1 MFHSETA
8 VNKISKKPQ
17 HINEFE
23 NIFKAATCF
32 SKLVVLLQ
40 AWIYASQYGL
50 TVVFKFQATAVTKK
64 PGSESIWELEFWG
77 WLGFSFGKPL

>member
-8 VNKISKKPQ
+8 VNKISKNPQ

-40 AWIYASQYGL
+40 AWIYAS
-50 TVVFKFQATAVTKK
+50 
-64 PGSESIWELEFWG
+64 
-77 WLGFSFGKPL
+77 